1 MGNWEG
7 IEEPDE
13 LPRNFNATFWKRN
26 TRNLHDL
33 NAVLIEF
40 YRVPLEE
47 SVGREAER
55 ACGMRWSTK
64 DSVTLCGMCWLN
76 PPLTCNANKRLT
88 TLKWN
93 LPPAAPEEGRKE
105 EWQRETE
112 REDWTE
118 HVACR
123 SQGEVEAEHKAW
135 QTHLSLPFSLSHS
148 TTWYIY
154 LRVCVCVAVCVVR
167 KGALRWQVVRE
178 VRLLQFVI
186 MTLCNDGY
194 EWGLCVCVC
203 VQERLTCIC
212 VCECVCVYMPLKQ
225 TTCAFIC
232 SCACVW
238 GTRIFET
245 FLIGRNCRPSLH
257 VFLSHSIRCAAI
269 VLCLNSKSISRCI
282 LQRQQ
287 RSCWL
292 TETIQTHIHRKAF
305 AHSPL
310 LEGESEDEQPFNT
323 QLHFD

>member
-1 MGNWEG
+1 MRKLQTPKKDRAGSNGINCDSITIRFGKRKRRKRAGEKAGEGESKQQLCDSQQTVNNSKGELMGNWEG

-105 EWQRETE
+105 EWQREKE

-135 QTHLSLPFSLSHS
+135 QTHLSLLFSLSHS

-154 LRVCVCVAVCVVR
+154 LRMCVCGCVCCPQGGVAMPSGQRGPFAAVCNYDTMQWWLRMRFVR
-167 KGALRWQVVRE
+167 V
-178 VRLLQFVI
+178 
-186 MTLCNDGY
+186 
-194 EWGLCVCVC
+194 CVCVC
-203 VQERLTCIC
+203 V
-212 VCECVCVYMPLKQ
+212 
-225 TTCAFIC
+225 
-232 SCACVW
+232 
-238 GTRIFET
+238 
-245 FLIGRNCRPSLH
+245 
-257 VFLSHSIRCAAI
+257 
-269 VLCLNSKSISRCI
+269 
-282 LQRQQ
+282 
-287 RSCWL
+287 
-292 TETIQTHIHRKAF
+292 
-305 AHSPL
+305 
-310 LEGESEDEQPFNT
+310 
-323 QLHFD
+323 